1 MNSVLYNCKNIYKSY
16 RQPVKDVEVINNLD
30 LILDKGSTLSLVGP
44 SGCGKT
50 TLLNILAG
58 LDFATSGEVSFLGS
72 DMGLLDSDA
81 RANLRNKEI
90 GFVYQFHHLLPE
102 LSSQENVA
110 LPMLMS
116 GLDKEKSMKRALE
129 LMKKVHLSD
138 KLSNRPGELSGGERQ
153 RVAIARSLSNNP
165 SCLLMDE
172 PTGNLDTS
180 NAENITN
187 LLLELVKVSI
197 RSLGPSKEPPIPIV
211 TIFFIPLSKSL
222 VLSSM
227 QSWIEFPQFCNSSS
241 D

>member
-1 MNSVLYNCKNIYKSY
+1 MNSALYDCKNVYKLY
-16 RQPVKDVEVINNLD
+16 RQPVKDVEVIQDLNLS
-30 LILDKGSTLSLVGP
+30 LDKGSTLSLVGP

-58 LDFATSGEVSFLGS
+58 LDLATSGEVSFLGS
-72 DMGLLDSDA
+72 DLSSLDSDA
-81 RANLRNKEI
+81 RATLRNKEI

-116 GLDKEKSMKRALE
+116 GLNKEKSMNRALD
-129 LMKKVHLSD
+129 LMEKVHLSS
-138 KLSNRPGELSGGERQ
+138 KASNRPGELSGGERQ

-180 NAENITN
+180 NAEIIIN
-187 LLLELVKVSI
+187 LLLELVKEEGVSLI
-197 RSLGPSKEPPIPIV
+197 VATHDLSLAGRLDE
-211 TIFFIPLSKSL
+211 TLNL
-222 VLSSM
+222 ESS
-227 QSWIEFPQFCNSSS
+227 
-241 D
+241 

>member
-1 MNSVLYNCKNIYKSY
+1 MNSILYNCKNIRKSY
-16 RQPVKDVEVINNLD
+16 LQPVKDIEVINNLD
-30 LILDKGSTLSLVGP
+30 LILNKGSTLSIVGP

-72 DMGLLDSDA
+72 NMGLLDSDA

-110 LPMLMS
+110 LPMLIS
-116 GLDKEKSMKRALE
+116 GLDKQKSMKRALE

-153 RVAIARSLSNNP
+153 RVAIARSLANNP

-180 NAENITN
+180 NAEIITN
-187 LLLELVKVSI
+187 LLLELVKEEGVSLI
-197 RSLGPSKEPPIPIV
+197 VATHDLSLASRLDE
-211 TIFFIPLSKSL
+211 TLNLELS
-222 VLSSM
+222 
-227 QSWIEFPQFCNSSS
+227 
-241 D
+241 

>member
-1 MNSVLYNCKNIYKSY
+1 MNSVLYDCKNVYKLY
-16 RQPVKDVEVINNLD
+16 RQPVKDVEVIQDLNLS
-30 LILDKGSTLSLVGP
+30 LNKGSTLSLVGP

-58 LDFATSGEVSFLGS
+58 LDLATSGEVSFLGS
-72 DMGLLDSDA
+72 DLSSLDSDA
-81 RANLRNKEI
+81 RATLRNKEI

-116 GLDKEKSMKRALE
+116 GLNKEKSMKRALD
-129 LMKKVHLSD
+129 LMEKVHLSS
-138 KLSNRPGELSGGERQ
+138 KALNRPGELSGGERQ

-180 NAENITN
+180 NAEIIIN
-187 LLLELVKVSI
+187 LLLELVKEEGVSLI
-197 RSLGPSKEPPIPIV
+197 VATHDLSLAGRLDE
-211 TIFFIPLSKSL
+211 TLNL
-222 VLSSM
+222 ESS
-227 QSWIEFPQFCNSSS
+227 
-241 D
+241 

>member
-1 MNSVLYNCKNIYKSY
+1 MNSALYDCKNIYKLY
-16 RQPVKDVEVINNLD
+16 RQPVKDVEVIQDLNLS
-30 LILDKGSTLSLVGP
+30 LDKGSTLSLVGP

-58 LDFATSGEVSFLGS
+58 LDLATSGEVSFLGS
-72 DMGLLDSDA
+72 DLSSLDSDA
-81 RANLRNKEI
+81 RATLRNKEI

-116 GLDKEKSMKRALE
+116 GLNKEKSMKRALD
-129 LMKKVHLSD
+129 LMKKVHLSS
-138 KLSNRPGELSGGERQ
+138 KASNRPGELSGGERQ

-180 NAENITN
+180 NAEIIIN
-187 LLLELVKVSI
+187 LLLELVKEDGI
-197 RSLGPSKEPPIPIV
+197 SLIV
-211 TIFFIPLSKSL
+211 ATHDLSL
-222 VLSSM
+222 AGRLDETLNLELS
-227 QSWIEFPQFCNSSS
+227 
-241 D
+241 

>member
-1 MNSVLYNCKNIYKSY
+1 MNSALYDCQNVYKLY
-16 RQPVKDVEVINNLD
+16 RQPVKDVEVIQDLNLS
-30 LILDKGSTLSLVGP
+30 LDKGSTLSLVGP

-58 LDFATSGEVSFLGS
+58 LDLATSGEVSFLGS
-72 DMGLLDSDA
+72 DLSSLDSDA
-81 RANLRNKEI
+81 RATLRNKEI

-116 GLDKEKSMKRALE
+116 GLNKEKSMKRALD
-129 LMKKVHLSD
+129 LMEKVRLSS
-138 KLSNRPGELSGGERQ
+138 KASNRPGELSGGERQ

-180 NAENITN
+180 NAEIIIN
-187 LLLELVKVSI
+187 LLLELVKEEGVSLI
-197 RSLGPSKEPPIPIV
+197 VATHDLSLAGRLDE
-211 TIFFIPLSKSL
+211 TLNLELS
-222 VLSSM
+222 
-227 QSWIEFPQFCNSSS
+227 
-241 D
+241 

>member
-1 MNSVLYNCKNIYKSY
+1 MNSALYDCKNIYKLY
-16 RQPVKDVEVINNLD
+16 RQPVKDVEVIQGLNLS
-30 LILDKGSTLSLVGP
+30 LDKGSTLSLVGP

-58 LDFATSGEVSFLGS
+58 LDLATSGEVSFLGS
-72 DMGLLDSDA
+72 DLSSLDSDA
-81 RANLRNKEI
+81 RATLRNKEI

-116 GLDKEKSMKRALE
+116 GLNKEKSMKRALD
-129 LMKKVHLSD
+129 LMEKVRLSS
-138 KLSNRPGELSGGERQ
+138 KASNRPGELSGGERQ

-180 NAENITN
+180 NAEIIIN
-187 LLLELVKVSI
+187 LLLELVKEEGVSLI
-197 RSLGPSKEPPIPIV
+197 VATHDLSLAGRLDE
-211 TIFFIPLSKSL
+211 TLNLELS
-222 VLSSM
+222 
-227 QSWIEFPQFCNSSS
+227 
-241 D
+241 

>member
-1 MNSVLYNCKNIYKSY
+1 MNSVLYDCKNIYKLY
-16 RQPVKDVEVINNLD
+16 RQPVKDVEVIQNLD
-30 LILDKGSTLSLVGP
+30 LSLNKGSTLSLVGP

-58 LDFATSGEVSFLGS
+58 LDLATSGEVSFLGS
-72 DMGLLDSDA
+72 DLSSLDSDA
-81 RANLRNKEI
+81 RATLRNKEI

-116 GLDKEKSMKRALE
+116 GLNKEKSMKRALD
-129 LMKKVHLSD
+129 LMKKVHLSS
-138 KLSNRPGELSGGERQ
+138 KASNRPGELSGGERQ

-180 NAENITN
+180 NAEIIINF
-187 LLLELVKVSI
+187 LLELVKEEGVSLI
-197 RSLGPSKEPPIPIV
+197 VATHDLSLAGRLDE
-211 TIFFIPLSKSL
+211 TLNLELS
-222 VLSSM
+222 
-227 QSWIEFPQFCNSSS
+227 
-241 D
+241 

>member
-1 MNSVLYNCKNIYKSY
+1 MNSALYDCKNIYKLY
-16 RQPVKDVEVINNLD
+16 RQPVKDVEVIQGLNLS
-30 LILDKGSTLSLVGP
+30 LDKGSTLSLVGP

-58 LDFATSGEVSFLGS
+58 LDLATSGEVSFLGS
-72 DMGLLDSDA
+72 DLSSLDSDA
-81 RANLRNKEI
+81 RATLRNKEI

-116 GLDKEKSMKRALE
+116 GLNKEKSMKRALD
-129 LMKKVHLSD
+129 LMEKVRLSS
-138 KLSNRPGELSGGERQ
+138 KVSNRPGQLSGGERQ

-180 NAENITN
+180 NAEIIIN
-187 LLLELVKVSI
+187 LLLELVKEEGVSLI
-197 RSLGPSKEPPIPIV
+197 VATHDLSLAGRLDE
-211 TIFFIPLSKSL
+211 TLNLELS
-222 VLSSM
+222 
-227 QSWIEFPQFCNSSS
+227 
-241 D
+241 

>member
-1 MNSVLYNCKNIYKSY
+1 MNSALYDCKNIYKLY
-16 RQPVKDVEVINNLD
+16 RQPVKDVEVIQGLNLS
-30 LILDKGSTLSLVGP
+30 LDKGSTLSLVGP

-58 LDFATSGEVSFLGS
+58 LDLATSGEVSFLGS
-72 DMGLLDSDA
+72 DLSSLDSDA
-81 RANLRNKEI
+81 RATLRNKEI

-116 GLDKEKSMKRALE
+116 GLNKEKSMKRALD
-129 LMKKVHLSD
+129 LMEKVHLSS
-138 KLSNRPGELSGGERQ
+138 KASNRPGELSGGERQ

-180 NAENITN
+180 NAEIIIN
-187 LLLELVKVSI
+187 LLLELVKEEGVSLI
-197 RSLGPSKEPPIPIV
+197 VATHDLSLAGRLDE
-211 TIFFIPLSKSL
+211 TLNL
-222 VLSSM
+222 ESS
-227 QSWIEFPQFCNSSS
+227 
-241 D
+241 

>member
-1 MNSVLYNCKNIYKSY
+1 MNSALYDCKNIYKLY
-16 RQPVKDVEVINNLD
+16 RQPVKDVEVIQDLNLS
-30 LILDKGSTLSLVGP
+30 LDKGSTLSLVGP

-58 LDFATSGEVSFLGS
+58 LDLATSGVVSFLGS
-72 DMGLLDSDA
+72 DLSSLDSDA
-81 RANLRNKEI
+81 RATLRNKEI

-116 GLDKEKSMKRALE
+116 GLNKEKSMKRALD
-129 LMKKVHLSD
+129 LMEKVHLSS
-138 KLSNRPGELSGGERQ
+138 KASNRPGELSGGERQ

-180 NAENITN
+180 NAEIIIN
-187 LLLELVKVSI
+187 LLLELVKEEGVSLI
-197 RSLGPSKEPPIPIV
+197 VATHDLSLAGRLDE
-211 TIFFIPLSKSL
+211 TLNL
-222 VLSSM
+222 ESS
-227 QSWIEFPQFCNSSS
+227 
-241 D
+241 

>member
-1 MNSVLYNCKNIYKSY
+1 MNSILYNCKNIYKSY
-16 RQPVKDVEVINNLD
+16 SQPVKDVEVINNLD

-58 LDFATSGEVSFLGS
+58 LDFATSGEVSFLGK
-72 DMGLLDSDA
+72 DMSLLDSDA

-116 GLDKEKSMKRALE
+116 GLDKQKSMKRALE
-129 LMKKVHLSD
+129 LMKKVYLSD

-180 NAENITN
+180 NADIITN
-187 LLLELVKVSI
+187 LLLELVKEEGVSLI
-197 RSLGPSKEPPIPIV
+197 VATHDLSLAGRLDE
-211 TIFFIPLSKSL
+211 TLNL
-222 VLSSM
+222 ESS
-227 QSWIEFPQFCNSSS
+227 
-241 D
+241 

>member
-1 MNSVLYNCKNIYKSY
+1 MNSILYNCKNIHKSY
-16 RQPVKDVEVINNLD
+16 RQPVKDLEVIKNLD

-58 LDFATSGEVSFLGS
+58 LDFATSGEVSFLGK
-72 DMGLLDSDA
+72 DMSLLDSDA

-116 GLDKEKSMKRALE
+116 GLVKQKSMKRALE
-129 LMKKVHLSD
+129 LMKKVYLSD

-180 NAENITN
+180 NADIITN
-187 LLLELVKVSI
+187 LLLELVKEEGVSLI
-197 RSLGPSKEPPIPIV
+197 VATHDLSLIHI
-211 TIFFIPLSKSL
+211 
-222 VLSSM
+222 
-227 QSWIEFPQFCNSSS
+227 
-241 D
+241 

>member
-1 MNSVLYNCKNIYKSY
+1 MNSALYDCKNIYKLY
-16 RQPVKDVEVINNLD
+16 RQPVKDVEVIQGLNLS
-30 LILDKGSTLSLVGP
+30 LDKGSTLSLVGP

-58 LDFATSGEVSFLGS
+58 LDLATSGEVSFLGS
-72 DMGLLDSDA
+72 DLSSLDSDA
-81 RANLRNKEI
+81 RATLRNKEI

-116 GLDKEKSMKRALE
+116 GLNKEKSMKRALD
-129 LMKKVHLSD
+129 LMEKVHLSS
-138 KLSNRPGELSGGERQ
+138 KALNRPGELSGGERQ

-180 NAENITN
+180 NAEIIIN
-187 LLLELVKVSI
+187 LLLELVKEEGVSLI
-197 RSLGPSKEPPIPIV
+197 VATHDLSLAGRLDE
-211 TIFFIPLSKSL
+211 TLNL
-222 VLSSM
+222 ESS
-227 QSWIEFPQFCNSSS
+227 
-241 D
+241 

>member
-1 MNSVLYNCKNIYKSY
+1 MNSILYNCKNIHKSY
-16 RQPVKDVEVINNLD
+16 RQPVKDLEVIKNLD

-58 LDFATSGEVSFLGS
+58 LDFATSGEVSFLGNDIS
-72 DMGLLDSDA
+72 LLDSDA

-116 GLDKEKSMKRALE
+116 GLDKQKSMKRALE
-129 LMKKVHLSD
+129 LMKKVYLSD

-180 NAENITN
+180 NADIITN
-187 LLLELVKVSI
+187 LLLELVKEEGVSLI
-197 RSLGPSKEPPIPIV
+197 VATHDLSLAGRLDE
-211 TIFFIPLSKSL
+211 TLNL
-222 VLSSM
+222 ESS
-227 QSWIEFPQFCNSSS
+227 
-241 D
+241 

>member
-1 MNSVLYNCKNIYKSY
+1 MNSVLYNCKNIHKSY
-16 RQPVKDVEVINNLD
+16 RQPVNDLEVIKNLD

-72 DMGLLDSDA
+72 DMSLLNSDA

-110 LPMLMS
+110 LPMLIS
-116 GLDKEKSMKRALE
+116 GLDKQKSMKRALE

-138 KLSNRPGELSGGERQ
+138 KLANRPGELSGGERQ
-153 RVAIARSLSNNP
+153 RVAIARSLANNP

-180 NAENITN
+180 NAEIITN
-187 LLLELVKVSI
+187 LLLELVKEEGVSLI
-197 RSLGPSKEPPIPIV
+197 VATHDLSLASRLDE
-211 TIFFIPLSKSL
+211 TLNLELS
-222 VLSSM
+222 
-227 QSWIEFPQFCNSSS
+227 
-241 D
+241 

>member
-1 MNSVLYNCKNIYKSY
+1 MNSALYDCKNVYKLY
-16 RQPVKDVEVINNLD
+16 RQPVKDVEVIQDLNLS
-30 LILDKGSTLSLVGP
+30 LDKGSTLSLVGP

-58 LDFATSGEVSFLGS
+58 LDLATSGEVSFLGS
-72 DMGLLDSDA
+72 DLSSLDSDA
-81 RANLRNKEI
+81 RATLRNKEI

-116 GLDKEKSMKRALE
+116 GLNKEKSMKRALD
-129 LMKKVHLSD
+129 LMEKVHLSS
-138 KLSNRPGELSGGERQ
+138 KASNRPGELSGGERQ

-180 NAENITN
+180 NAEIIIN
-187 LLLELVKVSI
+187 LLLELAKEEDVSLI
-197 RSLGPSKEPPIPIV
+197 VATHDLSLAGRLDE
-211 TIFFIPLSKSL
+211 TLNL
-222 VLSSM
+222 ESS
-227 QSWIEFPQFCNSSS
+227 
-241 D
+241 

>member
-1 MNSVLYNCKNIYKSY
+1 MNSILYNCKNIRKSY
-16 RQPVKDVEVINNLD
+16 LQPVKDIEVINNLD
-30 LILDKGSTLSLVGP
+30 LILNKGSTLSIVGP

-72 DMGLLDSDA
+72 DMSLLNSDA

-110 LPMLMS
+110 LPMLIS
-116 GLDKEKSMKRALE
+116 GLDKQKSMKRALE

-138 KLSNRPGELSGGERQ
+138 KLANRPGELSGGERQ
-153 RVAIARSLSNNP
+153 RVAIARSLANNP

-187 LLLELVKVSI
+187 LLLELVKEEGVGLI
-197 RSLGPSKEPPIPIV
+197 VATHDLSLAGRLDE
-211 TIFFIPLSKSL
+211 TLNL
-222 VLSSM
+222 ESS
-227 QSWIEFPQFCNSSS
+227 
-241 D
+241 

>member
-1 MNSVLYNCKNIYKSY
+1 MNSALYDCKNIYKLY
-16 RQPVKDVEVINNLD
+16 RQPVKDVEVIQGLNLS
-30 LILDKGSTLSLVGP
+30 LDKGSTLSLVGP

-58 LDFATSGEVSFLGS
+58 LDLATSGEVSFLGS
-72 DMGLLDSDA
+72 DLSSLDSDA
-81 RANLRNKEI
+81 RATLRNKEI

-116 GLDKEKSMKRALE
+116 GLNKEKSMKRALD
-129 LMKKVHLSD
+129 LMEKVRLSS
-138 KLSNRPGELSGGERQ
+138 KASNRPGELSGGERQ

-180 NAENITN
+180 NAEIIIN
-187 LLLELVKVSI
+187 LLLELVKEEGVSLI
-197 RSLGPSKEPPIPIV
+197 VATHDLSLAGRLDE
-211 TIFFIPLSKSL
+211 TLNL
-222 VLSSM
+222 ESS
-227 QSWIEFPQFCNSSS
+227 
-241 D
+241 

>member
-1 MNSVLYNCKNIYKSY
+1 MNSALYDCKNVYKLY
-16 RQPVKDVEVINNLD
+16 RQPVKDVEVIQDLNLS
-30 LILDKGSTLSLVGP
+30 LDKGSTLSLVGP

-58 LDFATSGEVSFLGS
+58 LDLATSGEVSFLGS
-72 DMGLLDSDA
+72 DLSSLDSDA
-81 RANLRNKEI
+81 RATLRNKEI

-116 GLDKEKSMKRALE
+116 GLNKEKSMKRALD
-129 LMKKVHLSD
+129 LMEKVHLSA
-138 KLSNRPGELSGGERQ
+138 KATNRPGELSGGERQ

-180 NAENITN
+180 NAEIIIN
-187 LLLELVKVSI
+187 LLLELVKEEGVSLI
-197 RSLGPSKEPPIPIV
+197 VATHDLSLAGRLDE
-211 TIFFIPLSKSL
+211 TLNL
-222 VLSSM
+222 ESS
-227 QSWIEFPQFCNSSS
+227 
-241 D
+241 

>member
-1 MNSVLYNCKNIYKSY
+1 MNSALYDCKNIYKLY
-16 RQPVKDVEVINNLD
+16 RQPVKDVEVIQGLNLS
-30 LILDKGSTLSLVGP
+30 LDKGSTLSLVGP

-58 LDFATSGEVSFLGS
+58 LDLATSGEVSFLGS
-72 DMGLLDSDA
+72 DLSSLDSDA
-81 RANLRNKEI
+81 RATLRNKEI

-116 GLDKEKSMKRALE
+116 GLNKEKSMKRALD
-129 LMKKVHLSD
+129 LMEKVHLSS
-138 KLSNRPGELSGGERQ
+138 KASNRPGELSGGERQ

-180 NAENITN
+180 NAEIIIN
-187 LLLELVKVSI
+187 LLLELAKEEDVSLI
-197 RSLGPSKEPPIPIV
+197 VATHDLSLAGRLDE
-211 TIFFIPLSKSL
+211 TLNLELS
-222 VLSSM
+222 
-227 QSWIEFPQFCNSSS
+227 
-241 D
+241 

>member
-1 MNSVLYNCKNIYKSY
+1 MNSALYDCKNIYKLY
-16 RQPVKDVEVINNLD
+16 RQPVKDVEVIQGLNLS
-30 LILDKGSTLSLVGP
+30 LDKGSTLSLVGP

-58 LDFATSGEVSFLGS
+58 LDLATSGEVSFLGS
-72 DMGLLDSDA
+72 DLSSLDSDA
-81 RANLRNKEI
+81 RATLRNKEI

-116 GLDKEKSMKRALE
+116 GLNKEKSMKRALD
-129 LMKKVHLSD
+129 LMEKVHLSS
-138 KLSNRPGELSGGERQ
+138 KALNRPGELSGGERQ

-180 NAENITN
+180 NAEIIIN
-187 LLLELVKVSI
+187 LLLELVKEEGVSLI
-197 RSLGPSKEPPIPIV
+197 VATHDLSLAGRLDE
-211 TIFFIPLSKSL
+211 SL
-222 VLSSM
+222 NLES
-227 QSWIEFPQFCNSSS
+227 P
-241 D
+241 